1 MIYEYTTLYIVVEKT
16 TCGELVDLL
25 QLSEDEDCVTHRFIM
40 KEGEI
45 PVSVNTHWAWLRRQP
60 RSLPVLLLEL
70 QSTKGQTSGEL

>member
-1 MIYEYTTLYIVVEKT
+1 MIYEYTTLYTVVEKT

-45 PVSVNTHWAWLRRQP
+45 PVSVNTHWTWLRRQP